1 MSERSTGLFLPGH
14 VPGPALAA
22 LLAQAPGISPADL
35 RGEEAPRVGHGERG
49 GRPYTHLALRLFE
62 VGGLALMEQ
71 ERPPGPEELE
81 MWLGERLSRAYGLAL
96 FAHYD
101 DERGAGGHALFR
113 DGALVSRA
121 VIDGRLDRPVRR
133 GLGAEEPLAK
143 VDPSDWVWPHIAEAV
158 EAGTTALFGPG
169 VRTDDDLAAIIQAA
183 AAAPVNDAPK
193 AAAAPAAPPPE
204 AAPTSGGARRRDK
217 LKGALKGLLGWD

>member
-14 VPGPALAA
+14 VPAHALAA
-22 LLAQAPGISPADL
+22 LLAQAPGVQPADL
-35 RGEEAPRVGHGERG
+35 SGEEAPRVGHGARE

-96 FAHYD
+96 YAHYD

-113 DGALVSRA
+113 DGRLVSRA

-133 GLGAEEPLAK
+133 GLGAEEPLAN

-158 EAGTTALFGPG
+158 EAGTSALFGPG

-183 AAAPVNDAPK
+183 AAAPVSVTPPR
-193 AAAAPAAPPPE
+193 PAAPPPAE
-204 AAPTSGGARRRDK
+204 AADPVNSGGRRRDK

>member
-22 LLAQAPGISPADL
+22 VFAEAPGLSPADL
-35 RGEEAPRVGHGERG
+35 SGEEAPRVGHGERA
-49 GRPYTHLALRLFE
+49 GRAYTHVALRLFE

-71 ERPPGPEELE
+71 ERPPGPDELE
-81 MWLGERLSRAYGLAL
+81 MWLGARLSRAYGLAL

-133 GLGAEEPLAK
+133 GLGAEEPLTH

-158 EAGTTALFGPG
+158 ELGTTALFGPG
-169 VRTDDDLAAIIQAA
+169 VRTDDDLAALIQAA
-183 AAAPVNDAPK
+183 GAVAVTAAPKAAAPK
-193 AAAAPAAPPPE
+193 AAAAAE
-204 AAPTSGGARRRDK
+204 PTGGGARKRDK

>member
-22 LLAQAPGISPADL
+22 FLAQAPGISPADL

-133 GLGAEEPLAK
+133 GLGAEEPLAN

-183 AAAPVNDAPK
+183 AAAPVTDTPR
-193 AAAAPAAPPPE
+193 AAAPQAPAEPPVH
-204 AAPTSGGARRRDK
+204 SGARKRDK